1 MSCLLF
7 PYFVML
13 ISLMKWQMNYLQLLN
28 LCHCRYSHLFLFS
41 FHWKTNMYAVWVCIT
56 VACHDNL
63 KLKTIHILVGYM
75 RDLLFSVDIF
85 NHTLKNKIK
94 HPWNVFS
101 EISVIFSF
109 INYAFCFLYFFHCI
123 CKIWYS
129 PGLSWKTMRRCCQKE
144 IDSFRAGLYRL
155 FFFASW
161 IHFFRWSNIFSG
173 LCSFFF
179 FCFFYLFFYYILFFQ
194 KSSVTLCQF
203 LLFHNQLC
211 LVCFHFHFGFQNLW
225 RFQFF
230 LVLLQNRIV
239 AVVVVF
245 VVFVSVG

>member
-94 HPWNVFS
+94 YPWNVFS

-129 PGLSWKTMRRCCQKE
+129 PRLS
-144 IDSFRAGLYRL
+144 
-155 FFFASW
+155 
-161 IHFFRWSNIFSG
+161 
-173 LCSFFF
+173 
-179 FCFFYLFFYYILFFQ
+179 
-194 KSSVTLCQF
+194 
-203 LLFHNQLC
+203 
-211 LVCFHFHFGFQNLW
+211 
-225 RFQFF
+225 
-230 LVLLQNRIV
+230 
-239 AVVVVF
+239 
-245 VVFVSVG
+245 